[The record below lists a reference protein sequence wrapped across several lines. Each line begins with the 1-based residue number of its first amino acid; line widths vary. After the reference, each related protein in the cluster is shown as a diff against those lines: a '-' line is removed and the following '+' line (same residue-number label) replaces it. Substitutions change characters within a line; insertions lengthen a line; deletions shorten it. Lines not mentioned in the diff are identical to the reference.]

1 MIFHLRLNY
10 SFNIVTRQHIAISLF
25 PLTNSIKSHFGVRVC
40 FWGCWP
46 LWQELWLRMLFCDQI
61 SRYLGNVVQTP
72 LMREQFWAQ
81 AYMPMQRANSRGV
94 KQDVCNRTMPIYCF
108 SVTVI
113 NGTTAAVKGTFR
125 IWKSPWN
132 CSVDVCSCQI
142 VAGQVCQIGIV
153 LCSGELLII
162 GMWTLFIICFSPEH
176 ANSHGLISEV
186 DLFLVLIG
194 LQASSVLELLE
205 LAVDSKL
212 ATDSKMLL
220 EIFGD

>member
-125 IWKSPWN
+125 I
-132 CSVDVCSCQI
+132 
-142 VAGQVCQIGIV
+142 
-153 LCSGELLII
+153 
-162 GMWTLFIICFSPEH
+162 
-176 ANSHGLISEV
+176 
-186 DLFLVLIG
+186 
-194 LQASSVLELLE
+194 
-205 LAVDSKL
+205 
-212 ATDSKMLL
+212 
-220 EIFGD
+220 

>member
-1 MIFHLRLNY
+1 M
-10 SFNIVTRQHIAISLF
+10 
-25 PLTNSIKSHFGVRVC
+25 
-40 FWGCWP
+40 
-46 LWQELWLRMLFCDQI
+46 
-61 SRYLGNVVQTP
+61 
-72 LMREQFWAQ
+72 
-81 AYMPMQRANSRGV
+81 
-94 KQDVCNRTMPIYCF
+94 
-108 SVTVI
+108 
-113 NGTTAAVKGTFR
+113 
-125 IWKSPWN
+125 
-132 CSVDVCSCQI
+132 CSCQI

-162 GMWTLFIICFSPEH
+162 GMWTLFNICFSPEH